1 VKFVISFM
9 ADSEVT
15 EIIVTA
21 ANIVYGARQAHAMQA
36 HAAVEQAKDNG
47 TLLYEKYDVYVD
59 ESGAIRNGEQR
70 VRRRSW

>member
-1 VKFVISFM
+1 MKFVISFM

-47 TLLYEKYDVYVD
+47 TLLYEK
-59 ESGAIRNGEQR
+59 
-70 VRRRSW
+70 